1 MIDPND
7 DSTLP
12 LLPLGQQDKRKS
24 RKVTG
29 GGKTAAQRKRDQR
42 ARDGWN
48 LVNAAATKDY
58 STVTLTGLLEQLAA
72 AVSSKNVGLVKIITK
87 ELLRRA
93 R

>member
-12 LLPLGQQDKRKS
+12 LLPLGQQDKRKT
-24 RKVTG
+24 RKVARS
-29 GGKTAAQRKRDQR
+29 GKTAAQRKRDQR
-42 ARDGWN
+42 ARDGWI

-58 STVTLTGLLEQLAA
+58 SKVTLTGLLEQLAV
-72 AVSSKNVGLVKIITK
+72 AVSNKNVELVKVITK